1 MDEYQRKAMSQLEEL
16 TGAQKSA
23 AVLVQLGTDLASR
36 VLRSMSETEA
46 VALTLEIAKLP
57 TLSKE
62 TIASLM
68 AEFVDSVVAIQNI
81 GQGGMDVAR
90 EILSARLGKA
100 EANEVLE
107 QFSGR
112 SIENPLSFLS
122 NIEPFQLAT
131 FLQNEHPQTI
141 AVILSYVSS
150 GMASEIMA
158 LMPKEVRANVTRRI
172 ALLNRVD
179 PDIIE
184 QTSVVLQRK
193 LAGIAK
199 TGTVS
204 THSGL
209 SSVVEILNNTE
220 QAIERAILSEL
231 DEQDPELANR
241 IREQMFVF
249 EDVLALDDRTLQ
261 RVLRQ
266 VAPKDLAVALKGSSS
281 YALSKVTQNISERA
295 ALDLQEEIDIL
306 GPTRLSAVEAAQVAI
321 VRIVRELEASGEI
334 VIVRADEELVN

>member
-1 MDEYQRKAMSQLEEL
+1 MSQLEEL